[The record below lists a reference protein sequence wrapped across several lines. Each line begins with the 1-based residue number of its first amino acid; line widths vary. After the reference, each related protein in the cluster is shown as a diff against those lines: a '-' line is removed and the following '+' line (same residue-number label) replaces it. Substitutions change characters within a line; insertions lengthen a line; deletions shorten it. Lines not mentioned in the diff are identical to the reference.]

1 MNWKTKLII
10 LFSLAVLAFSTT
22 AFKKEGDAEKAG
34 KKIDKAL
41 NDLKKLK

>member
-22 AFKKEGDAEKAG
+22 ACKKKGEAEKAD

-41 NDLKKLK
+41 NDLKK

>member
-22 AFKKEGDAEKAG
+22 ACKKEGEAEKAG
-34 KKIDKAL
+34 KEIDKAL
-41 NDLKKLK
+41 NDLKK